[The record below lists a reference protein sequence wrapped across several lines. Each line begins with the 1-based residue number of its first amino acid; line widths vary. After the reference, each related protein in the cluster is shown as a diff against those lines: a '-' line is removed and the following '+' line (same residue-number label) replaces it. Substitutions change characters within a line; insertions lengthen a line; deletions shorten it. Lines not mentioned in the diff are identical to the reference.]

1 MPTTSSKQKHK
12 LFDFDHYGR
21 YIPFI
26 GILYIWLIPF
36 DINVKGQF
44 FMHDILVPF
53 MGLLLIRIMFQK
65 YGLFLRTPSIFFLLF
80 ILLAGFLT
88 AYRYHSLL
96 DLYEFSIYLYVI
108 IVFLFFYFFPLTEK
122 QLIYYGIVILLAMLL
137 SFLLVYLPNPPVSM
151 PSYENSTLSFLTT
164 RFRFTFGHPN
174 MLGSFFV
181 LPITCLLLGIFRY
194 SRTWSLLQL
203 VLFSALLTIC
213 CIPLFFAVSRDMLLT
228 FAVIFGWLLSHP
240 QLPYRKVT
248 ILLVVVAFC
257 SIFMIFYLTVIF
269 PFFPLRNSFPYINVD
284 SYGMYMMN
292 HIIYFRI
299 VVDDAWSFFLGL
311 GKSNVVE
318 SFGEFVDIA
327 EMTQILGQYNMAETV
342 TARSIYHDSHNE
354 YLNLITNFGVIATM
368 LLYFG
373 IFTSPRL
380 LNSSVSN
387 KGIFIMLVFLIIAI
401 LCVSLWRDILSKRW
415 IWITLAIII
424 SSANQFEKEAN
435 FEENQ
440 V

>member
-1 MPTTSSKQKHK
+1 MLTTSSKLKHR
-12 LFDFDHYGR
+12 LFDFDRYDR
-21 YIPFI
+21 YIPFL
-26 GILYIWLIPF
+26 GVLYIWLIPI

-44 FMHDILVPF
+44 FVHDILVPF
-53 MGLLLIRIMFQK
+53 MGLLLIPTMFQK
-65 YGLFLRTPSIFFLLF
+65 WGLFLRTPSIFFLLF

-88 AYRYHSLL
+88 VYRYHSLL

-108 IVFLFFYFFPLTEK
+108 IVFLFFYFFPLTRK

-137 SFLLVYLPNPPVSM
+137 SFLLVYMPDPPVSM
-151 PSYENSTLSFLTT
+151 PSYEHSTISFLTT

-194 SRTWSLLQL
+194 SRTWSPVQL
-203 VLFSALLTIC
+203 VLFSGVLIFSCL
-213 CIPLFFAVSRDMLLT
+213 PLFFAVSRDMLLT
-228 FAVIFGWLLSHP
+228 IAVIFGWFLSHP
-240 QLPYRKVT
+240 QLPYRKVA
-248 ILLVVVAFC
+248 IPLLVVAFC
-257 SIFMIFYLTVIF
+257 LIFVIFYLTVIF
-269 PFFPLRNSFPYINVD
+269 PFFPVKDSFPYINTD

-299 VVDDAWSFFLGL
+299 VVVDAWSFVLGL

-318 SFGEFVDIA
+318 RFGEFTDIA
-327 EMTQILGQYNMAETV
+327 EMTKILGQYNMAETV
-342 TARSIYHDSHNE
+342 TARSIYHDAHNE
-354 YLNLITNFGVIATM
+354 YLNLITNYGVVATI

-373 IFTSPRL
+373 IVTSPRL
-380 LNSSVSN
+380 LNSSLN
-387 KGIFIMLVFLIIAI
+387 NNGIFIILVFLIVAI

-424 SSANQFEKEAN
+424 SSANQFEKETNHAVN
-435 FEENQ
+435 K